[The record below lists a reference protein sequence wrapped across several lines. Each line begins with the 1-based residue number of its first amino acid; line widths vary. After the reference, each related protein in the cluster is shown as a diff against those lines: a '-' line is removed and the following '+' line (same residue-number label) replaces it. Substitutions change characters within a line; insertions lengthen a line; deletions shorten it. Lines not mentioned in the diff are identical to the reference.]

1 MCVGVCVCVVSDTD
15 ELYIFLPEGCELS
28 LCPIYK
34 GVTNKPQFV
43 VSLAS
48 PLQCCFLGDSHD
60 ILIHVLTSESEQQ
73 YSELKLLQGLDLLI
87 HIYLLQPF
95 FLCTAHGIFFL
106 LGSPEIHKQI
116 WEERNISEE
125 LSYYII
131 ILLLS
136 VTVENKGVL
145 IKVKALVIVIMLN
158 ACGDRVN
165 FSCFIQLSSMKCL
178 FLS

>member
-1 MCVGVCVCVVSDTD
+1 M
-15 ELYIFLPEGCELS
+15 LFFRKL
-28 LCPIYK
+28 
-34 GVTNKPQFV
+34 
-43 VSLAS
+43 
-48 PLQCCFLGDSHD
+48 SHD
-60 ILIHVLTSESEQQ
+60 ILIHALTSESKQQ
-73 YSELKLLQGLDLLI
+73 YSELKPLQGLDLLI

-116 WEERNISEE
+116 WEDRNISEE

-131 ILLLS
+131 MLLLS

-158 ACGDRVN
+158 ACGDGVN

-178 FLS
+178 FLT